1 MGRWPMTH
9 TALVDGVLFWLVV
22 AVALLL
28 VMFIYAVITA
38 PLARCPCR

>member
-1 MGRWPMTH
+1 MTH

-28 VMFIYAVITA
+28 VMFI
-38 PLARCPCR
+38 